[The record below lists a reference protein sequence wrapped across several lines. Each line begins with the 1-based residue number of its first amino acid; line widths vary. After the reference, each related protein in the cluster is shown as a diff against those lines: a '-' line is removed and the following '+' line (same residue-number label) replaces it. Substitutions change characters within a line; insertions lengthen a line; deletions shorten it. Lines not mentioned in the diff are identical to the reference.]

1 MCDRHEGSVVINS
14 EMMSTGRGS
23 RVEGGCWWNVSA
35 ARRRVLRVLHAFPG
49 CMAAVDC
56 SEWNVEALDDA
67 RQERRAP
74 KAGGEEFRRGGL
86 GRRVPFPFG
95 KALRAG
101 KAAPCRACLEQR
113 RGLKLAAQK
122 FENNIQY
129 VSDIPCVS
137 SGASGG
143 SGRDRICLRARKA
156 CPCARGQRHLPAF
169 EGAFRPYV

>member
-1 MCDRHEGSVVINS
+1 MPGADR
-14 EMMSTGRGS
+14 
-23 RVEGGCWWNVSA
+23 GCWGDISA
-35 ARRRVLRVLHAFPG
+35 ARRRVLHVLDAFAG
-49 CMAAVDC
+49 CMTAGDC

-101 KAAPCRACLEQR
+101 KAAPCRARLEQR

-122 FENNIQY
+122 FKNNIQY
-129 VSDIPCVS
+129 VSDIPCVN
-137 SGASGG
+137 SGASGS
-143 SGRDRICLRARKA
+143 SGRGRIRL
-156 CPCARGQRHLPAF
+156 
-169 EGAFRPYV
+169 